1 MLQQIKGW
9 GSHFETYKKFSSWDP
24 QEELL
29 QSNSVFKMTA
39 LVSG

>member
-1 MLQQIKGW
+1 MAAHQ
-9 GSHFETYKKFSSWDP
+9 TYKKISSWDP